1 MTVEE
6 KQTTVKLSAS
16 TLKMNTK
23 SKILDDDMSAGISDM
38 LPDQFK
44 NGYMELKSRDTKVTN
59 KENIASWVVGAFFE
73 IEKNYVLRGGSLVVL
88 RSDRGVVFGC
98 YIPHDRHAKLTE
110 QFVFSFGSKSP
121 DASKSTSA
129 PVPVKLFSG
138 VGYSSLRVSRRG
150 GVY

>member
-23 SKILDDDMSAGISDM
+23 SEILDDDMSAGISDM

-44 NGYMELKSRDTKVTN
+44 NGYMELKIRDTKATN

-73 IEKNYVLRGGSLVVL
+73 IEKNYGRHWGVLWLSCGATKGWYSAA
-88 RSDRGVVFGC
+88 
-98 YIPHDRHAKLTE
+98 I
-110 QFVFSFGSKSP
+110 SP
-121 DASKSTSA
+121 MTAM
-129 PVPVKLFSG
+129 LN
-138 VGYSSLRVSRRG
+138 
-150 GVY
+150 